1 MNRWIK
7 PITLYKIFLK
17 QVVQLYLNIF
27 YLQNEI
33 FYTISQWIIKNIEKS

>member
-33 FYTISQWIIKNIEKS
+33 FYTISQCIIKNIEKS